1 VPSPAAPRILSFYR
15 AVHWGRM
22 RRVLLLGPS
31 VLASG
36 GLVVAVSFLTRQ
48 PPGVRTAAAAAGLVL
63 VAGGALYTLAGMHRI
78 LRDDVVLALRTDG
91 LALTLQDPARELFIE
106 WDALEAARWDAS
118 SAQLI
123 LQRRGASDVVLAR
136 PFAGISGKDL
146 AQRIA
151 VTKRRLAMN
160 LPP

>member
-1 VPSPAAPRILSFYR
+1 MLSFYR
-15 AVHWGRM
+15 AAPWARM

-31 VLASG
+31 ALATG

-48 PPGVRTAAAAAGLVL
+48 PQGVRTAAAAAGLVL

-78 LRDDVVLALRTDG
+78 LRDDVVIALHTDG
-91 LALTLQDPARELFIE
+91 LALTLQDPARELFIP
-106 WDALEAARWDAS
+106 WDDLRGVRWDVAAGELVLERS
-118 SAQLI
+118 
-123 LQRRGASDVVLAR
+123 GAEGPIVFAR

-146 AQRIA
+146 AERIA
-151 VTKRRLAMN
+151 ATKRRIAMN

>member
-1 VPSPAAPRILSFYR
+1 MPSTAPRVLSFYR
-15 AVHWGRM
+15 AVHWARM

-31 VLASG
+31 ALAAG
-36 GLVVAVSFLTRQ
+36 CLVVAISFLARQ

-78 LRDDVVLALRTDG
+78 LRDDVVLSLRTDG

-106 WDALEAARWDAS
+106 WDVLEAVRWDAP

-123 LQRRGASDVVLAR
+123 LERRGASDVVLTR

-146 AQRIA
+146 AARIA
-151 VTKRRLAMN
+151 TTKRRVAMN